1 MVMRRKLFWWALLVG
16 CLSFSVARGAER
28 QVSVS
33 AANAKAKKLF
43 GEGKVLAAVGIWRG
57 AFERACGAEEM
68 NLAKNLGI
76 AYYRLDLPADA
87 YTFFAYARTIHR
99 YGVSQLSNQQKV
111 DRAMLELEKTLK
123 VTHGLLAVEVTPA
136 PNAQACVILG
146 GRLVDGGEAG
156 GGDGE
161 CFKTPLARYLPAGE
175 HRLTVTIGDQR
186 EVRTVHLEAGE
197 RITVKMALGID
208 SKGNSLRPAAVGLA
222 AGTFH
227 TCALGDDGRL
237 RCWGD
242 NRGGQVG
249 QGNCEWY
256 QLDPATEVTGLP
268 AEVVSIEA
276 GGGHSCTVTSK
287 GQMYCWGRNVNG
299 QIGDGTGGPETQDR
313 YTPVAVR
320 GLPAPVGSAALG
332 YQHSCALLQNGTVYC
347 WGQNFN
353 GQLGQGEV
361 GYQTTFSVVPVAVKG
376 LEDEVQQLVVGGNH
390 SCVLHSGSVSCW
402 GDNRHGQLG
411 DGSDVERGTPNQ
423 VTGLL
428 EPAVLLAAGG
438 RHTCAVMESG
448 VVNCWGDNKLGQIG
462 DGSLVTRLEPSP
474 VGGVARDVVALA
486 LGQAHTCALL
496 SSGEVDC
503 WGNNAIGQLGTGDYE
518 SSATPR
524 RVSLGRVVRIVA
536 GDHHTC
542 ILLHGGILDC
552 WGQNYY
558 GQLGDGTRR
567 DGNLPMSP
575 RTR

>member
-1 MVMRRKLFWWALLVG
+1 MVMRRKLFWWVLLVG
-16 CLSFSVARGAER
+16 CFSISVAGGAER

-33 AANAKAKKLF
+33 AANAEAKKLF
-43 GEGKVLAAVGIWRG
+43 GEGKVLAAATIWRG

-76 AYYRLDLPADA
+76 AYFRLDLPADS

-123 VTHGLLAVEVTPA
+123 ATHGLLAVEVTPT
-136 PNAQACVILG
+136 PNAQACIKPG
-146 GRLVDGGEAG
+146 GPAG
-156 GGDGE
+156 SGDADSGSGE

-175 HRLTVTIGDQR
+175 HSLTVTVGDLQ
-186 EVRTVHLEAGE
+186 EVRTVRLEAGK
-197 RITVKMALGID
+197 RATVKVSLGVD
-208 SKGNSLRPAAVGLA
+208 FKGKALRPVAFGLA

-227 TCALGDDGRL
+227 TCALGEDGRL

-268 AEVVSIEA
+268 PEVVSIEA
-276 GGGHSCTVTSK
+276 GGGHTCTVTSK

-313 YTPVAVR
+313 YLPVEVKGLPGPVAI
-320 GLPAPVGSAALG
+320 AALG
-332 YQHSCALLQNGTVYC
+332 YQHSCALLKDGKVYC
-347 WGQNFN
+347 WGQNYN
-353 GQLGQGEV
+353 GQLGQGAV

-376 LEDEVQQLVVGGNH
+376 LEGEVQQLAVGGNH
-390 SCVLHSGSVSCW
+390 SCVLQGGEVSCW

-411 DGSDVERGTPNQ
+411 DGSDIERSTPTP
-423 VTGLL
+423 VKGLL
-428 EPAVLLAAGG
+428 EPVLLLAAGG
-438 RHTCAVMESG
+438 RHTCAIMESG
-448 VVNCWGDNKLGQIG
+448 TVNCWGDNKFGQIG
-462 DGSLVTRLEPSP
+462 DGSLVSRLEPSS
-474 VGGVARDVVALA
+474 VGGVAQEVVALA

-496 SSGEVDC
+496 DSGEVDC

-524 RVSLGRVVRIVA
+524 RVSLSRVVRIVA

-542 ILLHGGILDC
+542 VLLHGGTLDC

-567 DGNLPMSP
+567 DGNSP
-575 RTR
+575 LSPHTR